1 MTQSAIEATKYWLE
15 HIVIGHNFCPF
26 AKKPFCNDQIRYVES
41 NILKPDALFEQLK
54 AEFSFLDTHP
64 STDTTLVI
72 INETTTFEDY
82 LDYLYFAERVL
93 DDLGYSGTYQIASFH
108 PQYIFAGVDEGDA
121 SHYTN
126 RSPHPMLHI
135 LREGSLT
142 KVLDV
147 MDDPEGIPDKNIITA
162 QTLGKEYF
170 VKQLKRA
177 THG

>member
-1 MTQSAIEATKYWLE
+1 MTQSAIEATKYWLK

-41 NILKPDALFEQLK
+41 KALKPDELFDQLE
-54 AEFSFLDTHP
+54 AEFTYLDTH
-64 STDTTLVI
+64 SATDTTLI
-72 INETTTFEDY
+72 IIKQETTFDDY

-108 PQYIFAGVDEGDA
+108 PEYTFAGVEKDDT

-126 RSPHPMLHI
+126 RSPFAMLHI
-135 LREGSLT
+135 LREDSLS

-147 MDDPEGIPDKNIITA
+147 MDDPEGIPDKNIATA
-162 QTLGKEYF
+162 HTLGQDYF
-170 VKQLKRA
+170 VQQLKRA
-177 THG
+177 VHG

>member
-1 MTQSAIEATKYWLE
+1 MRRQNIVE
-15 HIVIGHNFCPF
+15 HIVIGHNFALLRRSLF
-26 AKKPFCNDQIRYVES
+26 ATTKSDVES

-72 INETTTFEDY
+72 MNETTTFEDY

-108 PQYIFAGVDEGDA
+108 PQYIFAGVDEEDA

-162 QTLGKEYF
+162 QTLGKEY
-170 VKQLKRA
+170 LAA
-177 THG
+177 TCCNTWLTSIR